1 MSINCMDVVRN
12 ESWYGKLTDKDIE
25 IFNISY
31 NITEKYGDTE
41 DFVIDLEDVVE
52 WTGYSDKVHLKH
64 QVLVKNFKEGIDYK
78 IVTQSSDEV
87 LLSKKR
93 EQKLREENRGG
104 SNKQTILLTVD
115 CAMEI
120 CLLVNTERGKQVRH
134 YYMKIEKI
142 MKNDIKLKF
151 EEQQNQMSDQK
162 RIIDE
167 KQKILD
173 EQQKQIKK
181 LEDKK
186 NNKRIPICIK

>member
-1 MSINCMDVVRN
+1 LL
-12 ESWYGKLTDKDIE
+12 GKLT
-25 IFNISY
+25 
-31 NITEKYGDTE
+31 
-41 DFVIDLEDVVE
+41 
-52 WTGYSDKVHLKH
+52 
-64 QVLVKNFKEGIDYK
+64 Q
-78 IVTQSSDEV
+78 
-87 LLSKKR
+87 
-93 EQKLREENRGG
+93 QKLREENRGG